1 MAELEKQ
8 LEEAKATSKTLESEL
23 ARLSTDLESEQDKYN
38 KEESELEQMVEDGT
52 HHRADLER
60 RNMERELELESMSDQ
75 VCAMES
81 ENDQKVAYI
90 ADIKQQF
97 EEFEEETIK
106 ELGYSELEEEQATV
120 QLLNDEIDRGELS
133 MLEKLDTVPEL
144 EENSDFLGTE
154 ALRKE
159 IQEKEIYIQDLQ
171 IDLEAFGVNLDDVL
185 GLSINDEFEAL
196 KSRYNLTKGSL
207 LFKEVLFDTCRKRY
221 DGMTFCGKDGVSNIL
236 YFDTQVSRRQVQLS
250 SKYDRQFA
258 LMKHQFDVKLE
269 QVNFMIR

>member
-1 MAELEKQ
+1 MI
-8 LEEAKATSKTLESEL
+8 AKALESEL
-23 ARLSTDLESEQDKYN
+23 TKVSADLESEQDKYN

-60 RNMERELELESMSDQ
+60 RNIERELELETLSDQ

-81 ENDQKVAYI
+81 ENDRKVAYI

-97 EEFEEETIK
+97 EEFEEETFK
-106 ELGYSELEEEQATV
+106 ELGYSELEDEQVQV
-120 QLLNDEIDRGELS
+120 QLLKDEIGRGEVS
-133 MLEKLDTVPEL
+133 MLEKLNSVPEL

-159 IQEKEIYIQDLQ
+159 VQEKEIYIEDLQ

-196 KSRYNLTKGSL
+196 KSRYNLTKGSS
-207 LFKEVLFDTCRKRY
+207 LFKEVYFITC
-221 DGMTFCGKDGVSNIL
+221 
-236 YFDTQVSRRQVQLS
+236 
-250 SKYDRQFA
+250 
-258 LMKHQFDVKLE
+258 
-269 QVNFMIR
+269 

>member
-1 MAELEKQ
+1 VI
-8 LEEAKATSKTLESEL
+8 AKALESEL
-23 ARLSTDLESEQDKYN
+23 TKVSADLESEQDKYN

-60 RNMERELELESMSDQ
+60 RNIERELELETLSDQ

-81 ENDQKVAYI
+81 ENDRKVAYI

-97 EEFEEETIK
+97 EEFEEETFK
-106 ELGYSELEEEQATV
+106 ELGYSELEDEQVQV
-120 QLLNDEIDRGELS
+120 QLLKDEIGRGEVS
-133 MLEKLDTVPEL
+133 MLEKLNSVPEL

-159 IQEKEIYIQDLQ
+159 VQEKEIYIEDLQ

-196 KSRYNLTKGSL
+196 KSRYNLTKGSS
-207 LFKEVLFDTCRKRY
+207 LFKEVYFITC
-221 DGMTFCGKDGVSNIL
+221 
-236 YFDTQVSRRQVQLS
+236 
-250 SKYDRQFA
+250 
-258 LMKHQFDVKLE
+258 
-269 QVNFMIR
+269 